1 MKATTDPESFNFMP
15 FIVKLHKIV
24 SLKGKNMVKVSA
36 IQMSMCE
43 DKNSNIA
50 KAQRLVKESA
60 KNGAKIILLPE
71 LFEGVYFCKDM
82 DKKYFSW
89 AKPLKGNKLIQKFSS
104 LAKELEVVLL
114 VSYFEKSDDG
124 YFNSLVVIDGDGKVM
139 DNYRKT
145 HIPDGPGYEEK
156 FYFKGGDSGFKVYDT
171 IYAKIGVGIC
181 WDQWFC
187 ETARA
192 LTLMGA
198 EIIFYPTAIGSE
210 PEIGLDSKDHWQRV
224 QMGHAATNTVPV
236 VVANRYGLEVGDS
249 CEITFYGSSF
259 ITDYTGKKIAEASR
273 DKEEIIYAEF
283 DLQEN
288 AKQREYWGLLRDRRA
303 EMYSMLSAP
312 NK

>member
-1 MKATTDPESFNFMP
+1 
-15 FIVKLHKIV
+15 
-24 SLKGKNMVKVSA
+24 MVKVSA
-36 IQMSMCE
+36 IQMSMSE
-43 DKNSNIA
+43 DKKSNLL
-50 KAQRLVKESA
+50 KAEKLVRKASE
-60 KNGAKIILLPE
+60 NGAQIILLPE
-71 LFEGVYFCKDM
+71 LFEGLYFCKDM

-89 AKPLKGNKLIQKFSS
+89 ARARENNKLIEHFSV
-104 LAKELEVVLL
+104 LAKELNVVIL
-114 VSYFEKSDDG
+114 VSYFEKSEEN
-124 YFNSLVVIDGDGKVM
+124 YFNSLVVIDSDGTVM

-156 FYFKGGDSGFKVYDT
+156 FYFKPGDTGFKVYNT
-171 IYAKIGVGIC
+171 AYGKIGVGIC

-236 VVANRYGLEVGDS
+236 VVANRIGEEVGES
-249 CEITFYGSSF
+249 CTLTFYGSSF
-259 ITDYTGKKIAEASR
+259 ITDYTGAKIAEASR

-283 DLQEN
+283 DLDEN
-288 AKQREYWGLLRDRRA
+288 KKQREYWGLIRDRRP
-303 EMYSMLSAP
+303 ESY
-312 NK
+312 KTICDD